1 MNVLT
6 LLERVRNGEVPLVVA
21 EAALAE
27 NVLPEKLAAL
37 VAEGAA
43 VVCRNNARAA
53 IRPLAVGR
61 GLRTKV
67 NANIGTSKDRCS
79 VKTELQK
86 LEKAL
91 EAKTDAVMDLSTGGD
106 IRKIRKAIL
115 AACPKPLGTVPLYEM
130 FARSAAAGCR
140 DSLKLDAN
148 ELFDVIEEQAED
160 GVDFMTIHCGIT
172 QVTLERLRR
181 SERVTGIVSR
191 GGSFI
196 AAWMTMT
203 GQENPLYEQFD
214 RLLKIC
220 KKYDVTLSLGDGLR
234 PGCAADAGD
243 RPMLQEMLFLGE
255 LAARCTESGV
265 QVVIEGPGHMPM
277 DAIEANIKLEKSVCN
292 GAPYYVLGPLVTD
305 VAPGYDHITS
315 AIGGAIAA
323 AAGADFLC
331 YVTPS
336 EHLGLPG
343 PEDVRAGVIAARIAA
358 HAADIVKLK
367 HTAWDREMSAAR
379 KALDWKTQERLALD
393 PSRFDLFRHERKSKD
408 GKSDKTCTMCGQFCA
423 YEVDTK
429 LRAGQE

>member
-1 MNVLT
+1 MT
-6 LLERVRNGEVPLVVA
+6 IIDKARQGTITADMKKVA
-21 EAALAE
+21 ATE
-27 NVLPEKLAAL
+27 NVPAEFIRSEIAAGRIVIPKNKRRKGL
-37 VAEGAA
+37 EIEG
-43 VVCRNNARAA
+43 
-53 IRPLAVGR
+53 VGG

-79 VKTELQK
+79 VKTELKK

-106 IRKIRKAIL
+106 IRKIRKTIL
-115 AACPKPLGTVPLYEM
+115 GACPKPLGTVPLYEM
-130 FARSAAAGCR
+130 FVRSAKASCR
-140 DSLKLDAN
+140 DNLRLDAE
-148 ELFDVIEEQAED
+148 ELFDVIEQQAED

-172 QVTLERLRR
+172 QVTLDRLRK

-196 AAWMTMT
+196 AAWMTAT
-203 GQENPLYEQFD
+203 GQENPLYEQYD

-220 KKYDVTLSLGDGLR
+220 HKYDVTLSLGDGLR
-234 PGCAADAGD
+234 PGSIADAAD
-243 RPMLQEMLFLGE
+243 RPMLQEMLILGE
-255 LAARCTESGV
+255 LAAQSTAAGV
-265 QVVIEGPGHMPM
+265 QVIIEGPGHMPL
-277 DAIEANIKLEKSVCN
+277 DTIEANVQLQKSVCN
-292 GAPYYVLGPLVTD
+292 GAPYYVLGPLVCD

-343 PEDVRAGVIAARIAA
+343 PDDVRNGVMAARIAA

-367 HTAWDREMSAAR
+367 NKSWDREMSAAR
-379 KALDWKTQERLALD
+379 KALDWNAQERLAID
-393 PSRFDLFRHERKSKD
+393 PSKFKQYHGERKAKD

-429 LRAGQE
+429 LREGNS